1 MENDGWL
8 DRYIDDDIIE
18 YERYSLSMRLGWAC
32 IIFMVL
38 QSKSMLVSI
47 GNFQSSGIKAS
58 CKHS

>member
-18 YERYSLSMRLGWAC
+18 YERYALSRSLGWTC
-32 IIFMVL
+32 IIFKVL

-47 GNFQSSGIKAS
+47 GNFQISGIKS
-58 CKHS
+58 ICKHS